1 MPAARDR
8 VFLVVVDDSP
18 ERAVALKY
26 ACLRARKGGGRVALL
41 RVIEP
46 AEQTEWAG
54 VDALMQEEG
63 REEAERLL
71 SGLAAQVNEIT
82 GGLPI
87 LLIREGD
94 PRDELLALIA
104 EDPRISI
111 LVLAAAAGGGSPGA
125 LIAALTGRYA
135 GARHDAP
142 DDRARRHGR
151 RGAGPGD
158 LSRPGRLRRGP
169 KKATSVRKPT
179 AGRQTPC
186 SSRPNP
192 RPTRPP

>member
-1 MPAARDR
+1 MASDTGRTEGGAASAAVRDR

-18 ERAVALKY
+18 EREVALKY

-46 AEQTEWAG
+46 AGQTEWAG
-54 VDALMQEEG
+54 VGALLQEEG

-87 LLIREGD
+87 LLIREGE

-111 LVLAAAAGGGSPGA
+111 LILAASASGGGPGP
-125 LIAALTGRYA
+125 LITALTGRYA
-135 GARHDAP
+135 GKVTVPMTIVPGAM
-142 DDRARRHGR
+142 DD
-151 RGAGPGD
+151 GA
-158 LSRPGRLRRGP
+158 LERV
-169 KKATSVRKPT
+169 T
-179 AGRQTPC
+179 
-186 SSRPNP
+186 
-192 RPTRPP
+192 